1 MTSPSIA
8 VIAACPFPVNYGS
21 PAATRDLVKRLGDNH
36 AHARV
41 VRRGLMS
48 DGMTEILEGVQE
60 GEQVVT
66 VGMLE
71 LHDKDRVLVNQSGPW
86 NK

>member
-1 MTSPSIA
+1 MIDS
-8 VIAACPFPVNYGS
+8 
-21 PAATRDLVKRLGDNH
+21 DNH

-66 VGMLE
+66 VGRGAAE
-71 LHDKDRVLVNQSGPW
+71 WAGRR
-86 NK
+86 